1 MKILTII
8 TFLLIVASSSAQDLD
23 GKWFMTKEGD
33 TYIIPEN
40 LILEINSDSLNYFS
54 FDQIQSSIPI
64 KIENN
69 NIIINKK
76 QTDNV
81 EFINED
87 RIKITSQGKVN
98 DKDSL
103 IAIEYVRLIET
114 KTKLSPKEIQNLSFK
129 FNWNDEKFK
138 VIFNKELGSSQIV
151 KIMEKDELTKIRL
164 EKIDSTYFISIYE
177 SGKRATIVPIKEV
190 SNDRMILYGM
200 PRKPYE
206 IVGEK
211 IE

>member
-8 TFLLIVASSSAQDLD
+8 TFYLIVVSSSAQALD
-23 GKWFMTKEGD
+23 GKWMMTKEGD

-40 LILEINSDSLNYFS
+40 LILEINSDSLKYFS
-54 FDQIQSSIPI
+54 FDQFQSSIPI

-69 NIIINKK
+69 KLIVNQT
-76 QTDNV
+76 QTDIV

-87 RIKITSQGKVN
+87 RIKIKSQEK
-98 DKDSL
+98 DKNSL
-103 IAIEYVRLIET
+103 NETEYVRLKKT
-114 KTKLSPKEIQNLSFK
+114 KTTLSPEEIQKLSFK

-138 VIFNKELGSSQIV
+138 VIFNKELESPQV
-151 KIMEKDELTKIRL
+151 MKIMEKDELSKIRL
-164 EKIDSTYFISIYE
+164 EKIDSTYFISILQ
-177 SGKRATIVPIKEV
+177 SGKRKTIFPIKEV
-190 SNDRMILYGM
+190 SNDRMILYGT

-206 IVGEK
+206 IVGKK

>member
-8 TFLLIVASSSAQDLD
+8 TFYLIVVSSSAQALD
-23 GKWFMTKEGD
+23 GKWMMTKEGD

-40 LILEINSDSLNYFS
+40 LILEINSDSLKYFS
-54 FDQIQSSIPI
+54 FDQFQSSIPI

-69 NIIINKK
+69 KLIVNQT
-76 QTDNV
+76 QTDIV

-87 RIKITSQGKVN
+87 RIKIKSQEK
-98 DKDSL
+98 DKNSL
-103 IAIEYVRLIET
+103 NETEYVRLKKT
-114 KTKLSPKEIQNLSFK
+114 KTTLSPEEIQKLSFK

-138 VIFNKELGSSQIV
+138 VIFNKELGSPQV
-151 KIMEKDELTKIRL
+151 MKIMEKDELSKIRL
-164 EKIDSTYFISIYE
+164 EKIDSTYFISILQ
-177 SGKRATIVPIKEV
+177 SGKRKTIFPIKEV
-190 SNDRMILYGM
+190 SNDRMILYGA

-206 IVGEK
+206 IVGKK

>member
-8 TFLLIVASSSAQDLD
+8 TFYLIVVSSSAQGLD
-23 GKWFMTKEGD
+23 GKWMMTKEGD

-40 LILEINSDSLNYFS
+40 LILEINSDSLKYFS
-54 FDQIQSSIPI
+54 FDQFQSSIPI

-69 NIIINKK
+69 KLIVNQT
-76 QTDNV
+76 QTDIV

-87 RIKITSQGKVN
+87 RIKIKSQEK
-98 DKDSL
+98 DKNSL
-103 IAIEYVRLIET
+103 NETEYVRLKKT
-114 KTKLSPKEIQNLSFK
+114 KTTLSPEEIQNLSFK

-138 VIFNKELGSSQIV
+138 VIFNKELGSPQV
-151 KIMEKDELTKIRL
+151 MRIMEKDELSKIRL
-164 EKIDSTYFISIYE
+164 EKIDSTYFISILQ
-177 SGKRATIVPIKEV
+177 SGKRKTIFPIKEV
-190 SNDRMILYGM
+190 SNDRMILYGT

-206 IVGEK
+206 IVGKK

>member
-8 TFLLIVASSSAQDLD
+8 TFYLFVASSSAQDLD
-23 GKWFMTKEGD
+23 GKWLMTKEGD

-40 LILEINSDSLNYFS
+40 LILEINSDSLKYFS

-69 NIIINKK
+69 NIIINQK
-76 QTDNV
+76 QTDIV

-103 IAIEYVRLIET
+103 IETEYVRLIKT
-114 KTKLSPKEIQNLSFK
+114 KTKLSPKEIQNLSFN

-138 VIFNKELGSSQIV
+138 VIFNKELGSPQV
-151 KIMEKDELTKIRL
+151 KKIMEKDELRKIHL
-164 EKIDSTYFISIYE
+164 EKIDTTLFVSIFKSDE
-177 SGKRATIVPIKEV
+177 RETVIPIKEV
-190 SNDRMILYGM
+190 SRDKMVLYGT

-206 IVGEK
+206 IIGEK

>member
-8 TFLLIVASSSAQDLD
+8 TFYLIVVSSSAQALD
-23 GKWFMTKEGD
+23 GKWMMTKEGD

-40 LILEINSDSLNYFS
+40 LILEINSDSLKYFS
-54 FDQIQSSIPI
+54 FDQFQSSIPI

-69 NIIINKK
+69 KLIVNQT
-76 QTDNV
+76 QTDIV

-87 RIKITSQGKVN
+87 RIKIKSQEK
-98 DKDSL
+98 DKNSL
-103 IAIEYVRLIET
+103 NETEYVRLKKT
-114 KTKLSPKEIQNLSFK
+114 KTTLSPEEIQKLSFK

-138 VIFNKELGSSQIV
+138 VIFNKELGSPQV
-151 KIMEKDELTKIRL
+151 LKIMEKDELSKIRL
-164 EKIDSTYFISIYE
+164 EKIDSTYFISILQ
-177 SGKRATIVPIKEV
+177 SGKRKTIFPIKEV
-190 SNDRMILYGM
+190 SNDRMILYGA

-206 IVGEK
+206 IVGKK

>member
-8 TFLLIVASSSAQDLD
+8 TFYLIVVSSSAQALD
-23 GKWFMTKEGD
+23 GKWMMTKEGD

-40 LILEINSDSLNYFS
+40 LILEINSDSLKYFS
-54 FDQIQSSIPI
+54 FDQFQSSIPI

-69 NIIINKK
+69 KLIVN
-76 QTDNV
+76 QTHTDIV

-87 RIKITSQGKVN
+87 RIKIKSQEK
-98 DKDSL
+98 DKNSL
-103 IAIEYVRLIET
+103 NETEYVRLKKT
-114 KTKLSPKEIQNLSFK
+114 KTTLSPEEIQNLSFK

-138 VIFNKELGSSQIV
+138 VIFNKELESPQV
-151 KIMEKDELTKIRL
+151 LKIMEKDELSKIRL
-164 EKIDSTYFISIYE
+164 EKIDSTYFISILQ
-177 SGKRATIVPIKEV
+177 SGKRKTIFPIKEV
-190 SNDRMILYGM
+190 SNDRMILYGT

-206 IVGEK
+206 IGGKK

>member
-8 TFLLIVASSSAQDLD
+8 TFLLIVDSISAQDLD
-23 GKWFMTKEGD
+23 GKWLMTKEGD

-40 LILEINSDSLNYFS
+40 LIIEINSDSLKYFS
-54 FDQIQSSIPI
+54 FDQLQSSIPI
-64 KIENN
+64 KIKNN
-69 NIIINKK
+69 NIIINQK
-76 QTDNV
+76 QTDTV

-87 RIKITSQGKVN
+87 RIKIKSQGKVN
-98 DKDSL
+98 DKNSL
-103 IAIEYVRLIET
+103 IETEYVRLKKT
-114 KTKLSPKEIQNLSFK
+114 KTKLSPEEIQKLSFK

-138 VIFNKELGSSQIV
+138 VIFNKELGSPQV
-151 KIMEKDELTKIRL
+151 MKIMEKDELTKIRL

-200 PRKPYE
+200 PRKPYK

>member
-8 TFLLIVASSSAQDLD
+8 TFYLIVVSSSAQALD
-23 GKWFMTKEGD
+23 GKWMMTKEGD

-40 LILEINSDSLNYFS
+40 LILEINSDSLKYFS
-54 FDQIQSSIPI
+54 FDQFQSSIPI

-69 NIIINKK
+69 KLIVN
-76 QTDNV
+76 QTHTDIV

-87 RIKITSQGKVN
+87 RIKIKSQEK
-98 DKDSL
+98 DKNSL
-103 IAIEYVRLIET
+103 NETEYVRLKKT
-114 KTKLSPKEIQNLSFK
+114 KTTLSPEEIQNLSFK

-138 VIFNKELGSSQIV
+138 VIFNKELGSPQV
-151 KIMEKDELTKIRL
+151 LKIMEKDELSKIRL
-164 EKIDSTYFISIYE
+164 EKIDSTYFISILQ
-177 SGKRATIVPIKEV
+177 SGKRKTIFPIKEV
-190 SNDRMILYGM
+190 SNDRMILYGT

-206 IVGEK
+206 IVGKK

>member
-8 TFLLIVASSSAQDLD
+8 TFYLIVVSSSAQALD
-23 GKWFMTKEGD
+23 GKWMMTKEGD

>member
-8 TFLLIVASSSAQDLD
+8 TFYLIVVSSSAQALD
-23 GKWFMTKEGD
+23 GKWMMTKEGD

-40 LILEINSDSLNYFS
+40 LILEINSDSLKYFS
-54 FDQIQSSIPI
+54 FDQFQSSIPI

-69 NIIINKK
+69 KLIVNQT
-76 QTDNV
+76 QTDIV

-87 RIKITSQGKVN
+87 RIKIKSQEK
-98 DKDSL
+98 DKNSL
-103 IAIEYVRLIET
+103 NETEYVRLKKT
-114 KTKLSPKEIQNLSFK
+114 KTTLSPEEIQKLSFK

-138 VIFNKELGSSQIV
+138 VIFNKELGSPQV
-151 KIMEKDELTKIRL
+151 LKIMEKDELSKIRL
-164 EKIDSTYFISIYE
+164 EKIDSTYFISILQ
-177 SGKRATIVPIKEV
+177 SGKRKTIFPIKEV
-190 SNDRMILYGM
+190 SNDRMILYGT

-206 IVGEK
+206 IVGKK

>member
-8 TFLLIVASSSAQDLD
+8 TFYLIVVSSSAQALD
-23 GKWFMTKEGD
+23 GKWMMTKEGD

-40 LILEINSDSLNYFS
+40 LILEINSDSLKYFS
-54 FDQIQSSIPI
+54 FDQFQSSIPI

-69 NIIINKK
+69 KLIVN
-76 QTDNV
+76 QTKTDIV

-87 RIKITSQGKVN
+87 RIKIKSQEK
-98 DKDSL
+98 DKNSL
-103 IAIEYVRLIET
+103 NETEYVRLKKT
-114 KTKLSPKEIQNLSFK
+114 KTTLSPEEIQKLSFK

-138 VIFNKELGSSQIV
+138 VIFNKELESPQV
-151 KIMEKDELTKIRL
+151 MKIMEKDELSKIRL
-164 EKIDSTYFISIYE
+164 EKIDSTYFILILQ
-177 SGKRATIVPIKEV
+177 SGKRKTIFPIKEV
-190 SNDRMILYGM
+190 SNDRMILYGA

-206 IVGEK
+206 IVGKK

>member
-8 TFLLIVASSSAQDLD
+8 TFYLIVVSSSAQGLD
-23 GKWFMTKEGD
+23 GKWMMTKEGD

-40 LILEINSDSLNYFS
+40 LILEINSDSLKYFS
-54 FDQIQSSIPI
+54 FDQFQSSIPI

-69 NIIINKK
+69 KLIVNQT
-76 QTDNV
+76 QTDIV

-87 RIKITSQGKVN
+87 RIKIRSQ
-98 DKDSL
+98 DKDKNSL
-103 IAIEYVRLIET
+103 NETEYVRLKKT
-114 KTKLSPKEIQNLSFK
+114 KTTLSPEEIQNLSFK

-138 VIFNKELGSSQIV
+138 VIFNKELGSPQV
-151 KIMEKDELTKIRL
+151 MRIMEKDELSKIRL
-164 EKIDSTYFISIYE
+164 EKIDSTYFISILQ
-177 SGKRATIVPIKEV
+177 SGKRKTIFPIKEV
-190 SNDRMILYGM
+190 SNDRMILYGT

-206 IVGEK
+206 IVGKK

>member
-8 TFLLIVASSSAQDLD
+8 TFYLIVVSSSAQELD
-23 GKWFMTKEGD
+23 GKWMMTKDGD
-33 TYIIPEN
+33 SYIIPEN
-40 LILEINSDSLNYFS
+40 LILEINSDSLKYFS
-54 FDQIQSSIPI
+54 FDQLQSSIPI

-69 NIIINKK
+69 NIIINQK
-76 QTDNV
+76 QTDIV

-87 RIKITSQGKVN
+87 RIKIKSQGKVN
-98 DKDSL
+98 DKNSL
-103 IAIEYVRLIET
+103 IETEYVRLKKT
-114 KTKLSPKEIQNLSFK
+114 KTKLSPEEIQKLSFK
-129 FNWNDEKFK
+129 FNWNDEKLK
-138 VIFNKELGSSQIV
+138 VIFNKELGSPQV
-151 KIMEKDELTKIRL
+151 MKIMEKDELTKIRL

>member
-8 TFLLIVASSSAQDLD
+8 TFYLIVVSSSAQALD
-23 GKWFMTKEGD
+23 GKWMMTKEGD

-40 LILEINSDSLNYFS
+40 LILEINSDSLKYFS
-54 FDQIQSSIPI
+54 FDQFQSSIPI

-69 NIIINKK
+69 KLIVNQT
-76 QTDNV
+76 QTDIV

-87 RIKITSQGKVN
+87 RIKIKSQEK
-98 DKDSL
+98 DKNSL
-103 IAIEYVRLIET
+103 NETEYVRLKKT
-114 KTKLSPKEIQNLSFK
+114 KTTLSPEEIQNLSFK

-138 VIFNKELGSSQIV
+138 VIFNKELGSPQV
-151 KIMEKDELTKIRL
+151 MRIMEKDELSKIRL
-164 EKIDSTYFISIYE
+164 EKIDSTYFISILQ
-177 SGKRATIVPIKEV
+177 SGKRKTIFPIKEV
-190 SNDRMILYGM
+190 SNDKMILYGM

-206 IVGEK
+206 IVGKK

>member
-8 TFLLIVASSSAQDLD
+8 TFYLIVVSSSAQALD
-23 GKWFMTKEGD
+23 GKWMMTKEGD

-40 LILEINSDSLNYFS
+40 LILEINSDSLKYFS
-54 FDQIQSSIPI
+54 FDQFQSSIPI

-69 NIIINKK
+69 KLIVN
-76 QTDNV
+76 QTHTDIV

-87 RIKITSQGKVN
+87 RIKIKSQEK
-98 DKDSL
+98 DKNSL
-103 IAIEYVRLIET
+103 NETAYVRLKKT
-114 KTKLSPKEIQNLSFK
+114 KTTLSPEEIQKLSFK

-138 VIFNKELGSSQIV
+138 VIFNKELESPQV
-151 KIMEKDELTKIRL
+151 MKIMEKDELSKIRL
-164 EKIDSTYFISIYE
+164 EKIDSTYFISILQ
-177 SGKRATIVPIKEV
+177 SGKRKTIFPIKEV
-190 SNDRMILYGM
+190 SNDRMILYGA

-206 IVGEK
+206 IVGKK

>member
-8 TFLLIVASSSAQDLD
+8 TFYLIVVSSSAQALD
-23 GKWFMTKEGD
+23 GKWMMTKEGD

-40 LILEINSDSLNYFS
+40 LILEINSDSLKYFS
-54 FDQIQSSIPI
+54 FDQFQSSIPI

-69 NIIINKK
+69 KLIVNQT
-76 QTDNV
+76 QTDIV

-87 RIKITSQGKVN
+87 RIKIKSQEK
-98 DKDSL
+98 DKNSL
-103 IAIEYVRLIET
+103 NETEYVRLKKT
-114 KTKLSPKEIQNLSFK
+114 KTTLSPEEIQKLSFK

-138 VIFNKELGSSQIV
+138 VIFNKELESPQV
-151 KIMEKDELTKIRL
+151 MRIMEKDELSKIRL
-164 EKIDSTYFISIYE
+164 EKIDSTYFISILQ
-177 SGKRATIVPIKEV
+177 SGKRKTIFPIKEV
-190 SNDRMILYGM
+190 SNDRMILYGT

-206 IVGEK
+206 IVGKK

>member
-8 TFLLIVASSSAQDLD
+8 TFYLIVVSSSAQALD
-23 GKWFMTKEGD
+23 GKWMMTKEGD

-40 LILEINSDSLNYFS
+40 LILEINSDSLKYFS
-54 FDQIQSSIPI
+54 FDQFQSSIPI

-69 NIIINKK
+69 KLIVNQT
-76 QTDNV
+76 QTDIV

-87 RIKITSQGKVN
+87 RIKIKSQEK
-98 DKDSL
+98 DKNSL
-103 IAIEYVRLIET
+103 NETEYVRLKKT
-114 KTKLSPKEIQNLSFK
+114 KTTLSPEEIQNLSFK

-138 VIFNKELGSSQIV
+138 VIFNKELESPQV
-151 KIMEKDELTKIRL
+151 LKIMEKDELSKIRL
-164 EKIDSTYFISIYE
+164 EKIDSTYFISILQ
-177 SGKRATIVPIKEV
+177 SGKRKTIFPIKEV
-190 SNDRMILYGM
+190 SNDRMILYGT

-206 IVGEK
+206 IVGKK

>member
-8 TFLLIVASSSAQDLD
+8 TFYLIVVSSSAQALD
-23 GKWFMTKEGD
+23 GKWMMTKEGD

-40 LILEINSDSLNYFS
+40 LILEINSDSLKYFS
-54 FDQIQSSIPI
+54 FDQFQSSIPI

-69 NIIINKK
+69 KLIVNQT
-76 QTDNV
+76 QTDIV

-87 RIKITSQGKVN
+87 RIKIKSLEK
-98 DKDSL
+98 DKNSL
-103 IAIEYVRLIET
+103 NETEYVRLKKT
-114 KTKLSPKEIQNLSFK
+114 KTTLSPEEIQNLSFK

-138 VIFNKELGSSQIV
+138 VIFNKELGSPQV
-151 KIMEKDELTKIRL
+151 MRIMEKDELSKIRL
-164 EKIDSTYFISIYE
+164 EKIDSTYFISILQ
-177 SGKRATIVPIKEV
+177 SGKRKTIFPIKEV
-190 SNDRMILYGM
+190 SNDRMILYGT

-206 IVGEK
+206 IVGKK

>member
-8 TFLLIVASSSAQDLD
+8 TFLLIVASISAQDLD
-23 GKWFMTKEGD
+23 GKWLMTKEGD

-40 LILEINSDSLNYFS
+40 LIIEINSDSLKYFS
-54 FDQIQSSIPI
+54 FDQLQSSIPI

-69 NIIINKK
+69 IIINQKH
-76 QTDNV
+76 THIV

-87 RIKITSQGKVN
+87 RIKIKSQGKVN
-98 DKDSL
+98 DKNSL
-103 IAIEYVRLIET
+103 IETEYVRLKKT
-114 KTKLSPKEIQNLSFK
+114 KTKLSPEEIQKLSFK
-129 FNWNDEKFK
+129 FNWNDEKFR
-138 VIFNKELGSSQIV
+138 VIFNKELGSLQV
-151 KIMEKDELTKIRL
+151 MKIMEKDELTKIRL

-177 SGKRATIVPIKEV
+177 SGKRVTIVPIKEV
-190 SNDRMILYGM
+190 SNHRMILYGM

>member
-8 TFLLIVASSSAQDLD
+8 TFYLIVVSSSAQGLD
-23 GKWFMTKEGD
+23 GKWMMTKEGD

-40 LILEINSDSLNYFS
+40 LILEINSDSLKYFS
-54 FDQIQSSIPI
+54 FDQFQSSIPI

-69 NIIINKK
+69 KLIVNQT
-76 QTDNV
+76 QTDIV

-87 RIKITSQGKVN
+87 RIKIKSQEK
-98 DKDSL
+98 DKNSL
-103 IAIEYVRLIET
+103 IETEYVRLKKT
-114 KTKLSPKEIQNLSFK
+114 KTTLSPEEIQNLSFK

-138 VIFNKELGSSQIV
+138 VIFNKELESPQV
-151 KIMEKDELTKIRL
+151 LKIMEKDELSKIRL
-164 EKIDSTYFISIYE
+164 EKIDSTYFISILQ
-177 SGKRATIVPIKEV
+177 SGKRKTIFPIKEV
-190 SNDRMILYGM
+190 SNDRMILYGT

-206 IVGEK
+206 IVGKK

>member
-1 MKILTII
+1 M
-8 TFLLIVASSSAQDLD
+8 ASSSAQDLD
-23 GKWFMTKEGD
+23 GKWLMTKEGD

-40 LILEINSDSLNYFS
+40 LILEINPDSLKYFS

-69 NIIINKK
+69 NIIINQK
-76 QTDNV
+76 QTDIV
-81 EFINED
+81 EFINEN

-103 IAIEYVRLIET
+103 IETEYVRLIKT
-114 KTKLSPKEIQNLSFK
+114 KTKLLPKEIQNLSFK

-138 VIFNKELGSSQIV
+138 VIFNKELGSPQV
-151 KIMEKDELTKIRL
+151 MKIMEKDELRKIHL
-164 EKIDSTYFISIYE
+164 EKIDSTFFISIFE
-177 SGKRATIVPIKEV
+177 SDERETVIPIKEV
-190 SNDRMILYGM
+190 SRDKMVLYGT

-206 IVGEK
+206 IIGEK

>member
-8 TFLLIVASSSAQDLD
+8 TFYLIVVSSSAQALD
-23 GKWFMTKEGD
+23 GKWMMTKEGD

-40 LILEINSDSLNYFS
+40 LILEINSDSLKYFS
-54 FDQIQSSIPI
+54 FDQFQSSIPI

-69 NIIINKK
+69 KLIVNQT
-76 QTDNV
+76 QTDIV

-87 RIKITSQGKVN
+87 RIKIKSQEK
-98 DKDSL
+98 DKNSL
-103 IAIEYVRLIET
+103 NETEYVRLKKT
-114 KTKLSPKEIQNLSFK
+114 KTTLSPEEIQNLSFK

-138 VIFNKELGSSQIV
+138 VIFNKELGSPQV
-151 KIMEKDELTKIRL
+151 MRIMEKDELSKIRL
-164 EKIDSTYFISIYE
+164 EKIDSTYFISILQ
-177 SGKRATIVPIKEV
+177 SGKRKTIFPIKEV
-190 SNDRMILYGM
+190 SNDRMILYGT

-206 IVGEK
+206 IVGKK